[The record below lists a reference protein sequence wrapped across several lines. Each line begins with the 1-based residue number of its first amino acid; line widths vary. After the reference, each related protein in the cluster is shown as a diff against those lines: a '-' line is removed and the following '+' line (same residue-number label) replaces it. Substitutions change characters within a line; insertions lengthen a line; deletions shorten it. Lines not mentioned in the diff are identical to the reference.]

1 MASGQTGSA
10 GNRRQRRPAAAA
22 RAIGRTW
29 RGNWVP
35 GNRGE
40 GAVVGAE
47 RLQDHPNWPWR
58 IEVPRTGSDGL
69 GDRVS
74 VNRWRSSW
82 TGKPGSGPE
91 KWASPAAP
99 FRRDG
104 RC

>member
-74 VNRWRSSW
+74 VNR
-82 TGKPGSGPE
+82 
-91 KWASPAAP
+91 
-99 FRRDG
+99 
-104 RC
+104 